1 MALHHTQKANRRKT
15 GHFRA
20 ARAFDGSR
28 GLPHNSSGDPVM
40 SDALQ
45 FDPSAASSRPD
56 SGDAH
61 SQIEQLLLI
70 GLDHYFAGRYEQ
82 AIHVWTRVLFV
93 DRGHARAR
101 AYIERARGALSE
113 RQRESE
119 ELLHH
124 GVDAFHR
131 GEASA
136 ARELLTSAVDRGA
149 PEDEALAVLGRLD
162 RLEAAGLPSAFE
174 PPARPVRRRPARP
187 SPSSDEARRRLV
199 WPWVLVAVALSLAV
213 ATLAVVAFGDQV
225 GRWFLFEE
233 VERAA
238 VPVATAEQGL
248 AVPSAAEAAL
258 ARARAAA
265 ARARLGGDG
274 LAPADADLLR
284 EAMRTLDAIKLG
296 DPLRLEADALRAEIQ
311 RELLAGVD
319 RQVAGAP
326 GSVGNPR

>member
-1 MALHHTQKANRRKT
+1 M
-15 GHFRA
+15 
-20 ARAFDGSR
+20 RAFDGIG
-28 GLPHNSSGDPVM
+28 GLPHNSPGDPLM
-40 SDALQ
+40 SDALR
-45 FDPSAASSRPD
+45 FDPSAGPLRPED
-56 SGDAH
+56 SDAH
-61 SQIEQLLLI
+61 QQIEELLLI

-131 GEASA
+131 GDTST

-149 PEDEALAVLGRLD
+149 SEDEALAVLGRLD
-162 RLEAAGLPSAFE
+162 RLEAGGLPSAFE
-174 PPARPVRRRPARP
+174 PSARPPRRRPARQ
-187 SPSSDEARRRLV
+187 SPRSADSPGRSTWLL
-199 WPWVLVAVALSLAV
+199 VLVAVALSVAAV
-213 ATLAVVAFGDQV
+213 TVLVAAFGDDV

-238 VPVATAEQGL
+238 APVAAVDTPL

-258 ARARAAA
+258 ARARTLAT
-265 ARARLGGDG
+265 RARLDEAES
-274 LAPADADLLR
+274 LPSDADLLR
-284 EAMRTLDAIKLG
+284 EAMRSLDAVKPG
-296 DPLRLEADALRAEIQ
+296 DPLRPEADALRARIQ
-311 RELLAGVD
+311 RALLSAVD
-319 RQVAGAP
+319 RPVGGAS
-326 GSVGNPR
+326 GSTGNPR